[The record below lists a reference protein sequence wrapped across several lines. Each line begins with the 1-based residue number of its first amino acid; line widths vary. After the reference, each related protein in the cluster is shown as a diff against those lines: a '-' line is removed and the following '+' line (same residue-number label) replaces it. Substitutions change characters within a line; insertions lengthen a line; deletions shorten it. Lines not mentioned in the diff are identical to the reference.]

1 MPIKKE
7 LCMYLTLIIAALML
21 FLVVDELMLHSS
33 IYRAIILGITGAA
46 ISEWL
51 LFAWQHRR
59 MRKGTGATSTNA
71 HVGADAA
78 AGAAADAQ
86 TCRRVGADAQ
96 ASKHVTQKPVVAATS
111 AAESQTAAQEAA
123 QKSAREETEK
133 AAQEAA
139 QAPQAPQA
147 STSQAPQTPQTPP
160 APQALHT
167 PAQDKK
173 EAPVHEESDA
183 FNLDDFSE
191 VLCESE
197 DPLTLLRIFVT
208 SIEEKDHEHMAKAP
222 ASTGQDDAARAQ
234 QTSQKTQAPAEPSQE
249 SSREPVAIERFA
261 AHVLRH
267 SGLFDNAVTLPD
279 LVFVRLNATGFFY
292 IRSKQQAFAPEAKQY
307 ILRIEQALNA
317 IVLIDQKLHEPQV
330 KDTDASTNSM
340 DACGLTNEEAYSYL
354 QDYATNILAL
364 EKKLR
369 TSADA
374 RANAS
379 GYADTSANADARTDS
394 TTNASEWAVR
404 HFISYALETLAL
416 PIRLEANWR
425 VNVAAGNIGL
435 TFEAPAQSLFPP
447 FLTINK
453 QLVKATP
460 EMLNMCAS
468 AYTLRLGVL
477 LASICFDASP
487 QIQHVW
493 IAAER
498 KVHMQ
503 TQTLLSVDFDRARF
517 ENAYREDTSDLVGF
531 YRAFVPSYS
540 LENCSLQPTSPLFSL
555 DEARFCPEARYGS
568 MYDSTKKL
576 NTAQAH
582 ALGCTHASHLAI
594 EEDEKRAEIM
604 RALVPKLLSC
614 DQENACSHNVSVL
627 MELANNTPDEA
638 VRKACKRSAKSL
650 IDGTL
655 ENTPGA
661 IAKAF
666 VHGDELNVAVGRAVS
681 ACNKNDFTSCIE
693 VLTPC
698 LKAIDKQGLYQDSD
712 LIKWR
717 YFNNYIDRALYN
729 KQYEQVELQQ
739 TIRDVRLKAL
749 ELKGPKLENLSQ
761 SLNFPSLMNVDFS
774 ANDGSGKGF
783 GTRASASAPST
794 TQELS
799 LMLVPDAYYEC
810 LLGLSVAWAQ
820 LEHFDKALDYVARL
834 IKIAPVDAQAHVQ
847 LIKCLMGLGHVKEA
861 KAELYQY
868 MEIAYAP
875 EALALCYYQ
884 MSRIQIMENHK
895 LAAEACLASAM
906 HYMPH
911 LSQIVQ
917 IEFPDGSTTDLKG
930 FRDRLSKKELREIL
944 KTQDIPPAPTPEIK
958 HFVYEG
964 TKASIDAGLF
974 GVARNFASFLGI
986 LASDDVVMGIIRSIE
1001 KDPNDTLI

>member
-21 FLVVDELMLHSS
+21 FLVIDELVLHSS

-59 MRKGTGATSTNA
+59 MRKGKGATSTNA
-71 HVGADAA
+71 HVAAD
-78 AGAAADAQ
+78 AAADAQ

-147 STSQAPQTPQTPP
+147 STSQAPQTPQTP
-160 APQALHT
+160 QALHT

-173 EAPVHEESDA
+173 EAPAHEQSDA

-208 SIEEKDHEHMAKAP
+208 SIEEKDHERADLAP
-222 ASTGQDDAARAQ
+222 TSTDQDDAACAQ
-234 QTSQKTQAPAEPSQE
+234 QTNQKAQVPAEPSQE
-249 SSREPVAIERFA
+249 SSRKPVAIERFA

-330 KDTDASTNSM
+330 KDTGASTNSM

-369 TSADA
+369 ASADA
-374 RANAS
+374 RANTS
-379 GYADTSANADARTDS
+379 ADTSANANARTDS

-576 NTAQAH
+576 NPMQAH

-666 VHGDELNVAVGRAVS
+666 VHGDELNVAVGRAVA

-774 ANDGSGKGF
+774 ASDASGKGF

-799 LMLVPDAYYEC
+799 LILVPDAYYEC

>member
-21 FLVVDELMLHSS
+21 FLVVDELVLHSS

-59 MRKGTGATSTNA
+59 MRKGKGATSTNA
-71 HVGADAA
+71 HVTADAA
-78 AGAAADAQ
+78 ANADANAQ
-86 TCRRVGADAQ
+86 TYRRAGADAQ
-96 ASKHVTQKPVVAATS
+96 ASEHVTQKPVVAATS

-123 QKSAREETEK
+123 QKSAQEETEK

-147 STSQAPQTPQTPP
+147 STSQAPQTPQTP
-160 APQALHT
+160 QALQT

-173 EAPVHEESDA
+173 EAPAHEQSDA

-208 SIEEKDHEHMAKAP
+208 SIEEKDHKRMAKAP

-234 QTSQKTQAPAEPSQE
+234 QTNQKAQAPAEPSQE

-261 AHVLRH
+261 AHMLRH
-267 SGLFDNAVTLPD
+267 SALFDNTVTLPD

-330 KDTDASTNSM
+330 KDADASTNSM

-369 TSADA
+369 ASADA
-374 RANAS
+374 RAN
-379 GYADTSANADARTDS
+379 TSANADARTDS

-435 TFEAPAQSLFPP
+435 TFEAPTQSLFPP

-666 VHGDELNVAVGRAVS
+666 VHGDELNVAVGRAVA

-749 ELKGPKLENLSQ
+749 ELKAPQLENLSQ
-761 SLNFPSLMNVDFS
+761 SLDFPSLMNVDFS
-774 ANDGSGKGF
+774 ANDTSCKGF
-783 GTRASASAPST
+783 GTRTVSAPTPST

-944 KTQDIPPAPTPEIK
+944 KTQDIPLAPTPEIK

>member
-21 FLVVDELMLHSS
+21 FLVVDELVLHSS

-78 AGAAADAQ
+78 ADAQ

-111 AAESQTAAQEAA
+111 AAAAQTAAQEAA

-139 QAPQAPQA
+139 QAPQTTQA
-147 STSQAPQTPQTPP
+147 STSQAPQTPQT
-160 APQALHT
+160 PQALHT

-173 EAPVHEESDA
+173 EAPAHEQSDA
-183 FNLDDFSE
+183 FDLDDFSE

-208 SIEEKDHEHMAKAP
+208 SIEEKDHERADLAP
-222 ASTGQDDAARAQ
+222 TSTDQDDAACAQ
-234 QTSQKTQAPAEPSQE
+234 QTNQKAQVPAEPSQE
-249 SSREPVAIERFA
+249 SSRKPVAIERFA

-340 DACGLTNEEAYSYL
+340 DARTLTNEEAYSYL

-374 RANAS
+374 RANTS
-379 GYADTSANADARTDS
+379 ADTSANADARTDS

-435 TFEAPAQSLFPP
+435 TFEAPTQSLFPP

-517 ENAYREDTSDLVGF
+517 ENAYREDTSDLVDF

-666 VHGDELNVAVGRAVS
+666 VHGDELNVAVGRAVA

-944 KTQDIPPAPTPEIK
+944 KTQDIPLAPTPEIK

-1001 KDPNDTLI
+1001 KDPNDSLI

>member
-21 FLVVDELMLHSS
+21 FLVIDELVLHSS

-59 MRKGTGATSTNA
+59 MRKGKGATSTNA
-71 HVGADAA
+71 HVAAD
-78 AGAAADAQ
+78 AAADAQ

-96 ASKHVTQKPVVAATS
+96 ASKHVTPKPAVAATS
-111 AAESQTAAQEAA
+111 AAAAQTAAQEAA

-139 QAPQAPQA
+139 QAPQTTQA

-173 EAPVHEESDA
+173 EAPAHEQSDA
-183 FNLDDFSE
+183 FDLDDFSE

-222 ASTGQDDAARAQ
+222 TSTDQDDAARAQ
-234 QTSQKTQAPAEPSQE
+234 QTSQKTQAAAEPSQE

-330 KDTDASTNSM
+330 KDADASTNSM

-374 RANAS
+374 RANTS
-379 GYADTSANADARTDS
+379 GRADTSANADTRTDI

-435 TFEAPAQSLFPP
+435 TFEAPTQSLFPP

-498 KVHMQ
+498 KIHMQ

-666 VHGDELNVAVGRAVS
+666 VHGDELNVAVGRAVA

-761 SLNFPSLMNVDFS
+761 SLDFPSLMDVDIP

-783 GTRASASAPST
+783 GTRAVSAPTPSA

-944 KTQDIPPAPTPEIK
+944 KTQDIPLAPTPEIK

>member
-21 FLVVDELMLHSS
+21 FLVVDELVLHSS

-59 MRKGTGATSTNA
+59 MRKGKGATSTNA
-71 HVGADAA
+71 HVAADAT
-78 AGAAADAQ
+78 ADAQ

-147 STSQAPQTPQTPP
+147 STSQAPQTPQTP
-160 APQALHT
+160 QALHT

-173 EAPVHEESDA
+173 EAPAHEQSDA

-222 ASTGQDDAARAQ
+222 TSTDQDDAARAQ
-234 QTSQKTQAPAEPSQE
+234 QTSQKTQAAAEPSQE

-330 KDTDASTNSM
+330 KDADASTNSM

-374 RANAS
+374 RANTS
-379 GYADTSANADARTDS
+379 GRADTSANADTRTDI

-435 TFEAPAQSLFPP
+435 TFEAPTQSLFPP

-498 KVHMQ
+498 KIHMQ

-666 VHGDELNVAVGRAVS
+666 VHGDELNVAVGRAVA

-761 SLNFPSLMNVDFS
+761 SLDFPSLMDVDFS
-774 ANDGSGKGF
+774 ASDASGKGF

-799 LMLVPDAYYEC
+799 LILVPDAYYEC

>member
-21 FLVVDELMLHSS
+21 FLVIDELVLHSS

-59 MRKGTGATSTNA
+59 MRKGKGATSTNA
-71 HVGADAA
+71 HVAA
-78 AGAAADAQ
+78 HVAADAQ

-147 STSQAPQTPQTPP
+147 STSQAPQTPQTP
-160 APQALHT
+160 QALHT

-173 EAPVHEESDA
+173 EAPAHEQSDA

-222 ASTGQDDAARAQ
+222 TSTDQDDAACAQ
-234 QTSQKTQAPAEPSQE
+234 QTNQKAQVPAEPSQE
-249 SSREPVAIERFA
+249 SSRKPVAIERFA

-317 IVLIDQKLHEPQV
+317 IVLIDQKLHKPQV
-330 KDTDASTNSM
+330 KDADASTNNM
-340 DACGLTNEEAYSYL
+340 DTRTLTNEEAYSYL
-354 QDYATNILAL
+354 QDYATNILTL

-369 TSADA
+369 ASADA
-374 RANAS
+374 RANTS
-379 GYADTSANADARTDS
+379 GRADTRANADTRTDS

-435 TFEAPAQSLFPP
+435 TFEAPTQSLFPP

-576 NTAQAH
+576 NPMQAH

>member
-21 FLVVDELMLHSS
+21 FLVIDELVLHSS

-59 MRKGTGATSTNA
+59 MRKGKGATSTNA
-71 HVGADAA
+71 HVAADAT
-78 AGAAADAQ
+78 ADAQ

-147 STSQAPQTPQTPP
+147 STSQAPQTPQTP
-160 APQALHT
+160 QALHT

-173 EAPVHEESDA
+173 EAPAHEQSDA
-183 FNLDDFSE
+183 FDLDDFSE

-222 ASTGQDDAARAQ
+222 TSTGQDDAARAQ
-234 QTSQKTQAPAEPSQE
+234 QTNQKAQAPAEPSQE

-292 IRSKQQAFAPEAKQY
+292 IRSKQQTFAPEAKQY

-330 KDTDASTNSM
+330 KDADANTNSM

-354 QDYATNILAL
+354 QDYATNILTL
-364 EKKLR
+364 SKKLR

-435 TFEAPAQSLFPP
+435 TFEAPTQSLFPP

-650 IDGTL
+650 IAGTL

-944 KTQDIPPAPTPEIK
+944 KTQDIPLAPTPEIK

>member
-21 FLVVDELMLHSS
+21 FLVVDELVLHSS

-59 MRKGTGATSTNA
+59 MRKGKGATSTNA
-71 HVGADAA
+71 HVTSDAA
-78 AGAAADAQ
+78 ANADANAQ
-86 TCRRVGADAQ
+86 TYRRAGADAQ
-96 ASKHVTQKPVVAATS
+96 ASEHVTQKPVVAATS

-147 STSQAPQTPQTPP
+147 STSQAPQTPQTP
-160 APQALHT
+160 QALHT

-173 EAPVHEESDA
+173 EAPAHEQSDA

-208 SIEEKDHEHMAKAP
+208 SIEEKDHERADLAP
-222 ASTGQDDAARAQ
+222 TSTDQDDAACAQ
-234 QTSQKTQAPAEPSQE
+234 QTNQKAQVPAEPSQE
-249 SSREPVAIERFA
+249 SSRKPVAIERFA

-330 KDTDASTNSM
+330 KDADGSANSM

-369 TSADA
+369 TSADT
-374 RANAS
+374 RANA
-379 GYADTSANADARTDS
+379 NAHTDS
-394 TTNASEWAVR
+394 TTNAGEWAVR

-435 TFEAPAQSLFPP
+435 TFEAPTQSLFPP

-517 ENAYREDTSDLVGF
+517 GNAYREDTSDLVGF

-576 NTAQAH
+576 NPMQAH

-666 VHGDELNVAVGRAVS
+666 VHGDELNMAVGRAVA

-739 TIRDVRLKAL
+739 TIRNARLKAL
-749 ELKGPKLENLSQ
+749 ELKAPQLENLSQ
-761 SLNFPSLMNVDFS
+761 SLDFPSLMNVDFS
-774 ANDGSGKGF
+774 ANDASSKGF
-783 GTRASASAPST
+783 GTRASAPTPST

-944 KTQDIPPAPTPEIK
+944 KTQDIPLAPTPEIK

>member
-1 MPIKKE
+1 
-7 LCMYLTLIIAALML
+7 MYLTLIIAALVL
-21 FLVVDELMLHSS
+21 FLVVDELVLHSS

-78 AGAAADAQ
+78 AGAQ

-111 AAESQTAAQEAA
+111 AAAAQTAAQEAA
-123 QKSAREETEK
+123 QTSAREETEK

-173 EAPVHEESDA
+173 EAPAHEQSDA
-183 FNLDDFSE
+183 FDLDDFSE

-222 ASTGQDDAARAQ
+222 TSTDQDDAARAQ
-234 QTSQKTQAPAEPSQE
+234 QTNQKAQVPAEPSQE

-330 KDTDASTNSM
+330 KDAGASTNNM
-340 DACGLTNEEAYSYL
+340 DTRTLTNEEAYSYL

-374 RANAS
+374 RANTS
-379 GYADTSANADARTDS
+379 ADTSANADARTDS

-435 TFEAPAQSLFPP
+435 TFEAPTQSLFPP

-498 KVHMQ
+498 KMHMQ

-517 ENAYREDTSDLVGF
+517 ENAYREDTSDLVDF
-531 YRAFVPSYS
+531 YRAFVPRYS

-1001 KDPNDTLI
+1001 KDPNDSLI

>member
-21 FLVVDELMLHSS
+21 FLVVDELVLHSS

-59 MRKGTGATSTNA
+59 MRKGKGATSTNA
-71 HVGADAA
+71 HVTADAA
-78 AGAAADAQ
+78 ANADANAQ
-86 TCRRVGADAQ
+86 TCRRVGADTQ
-96 ASKHVTQKPVVAATS
+96 VSEHVTPKPAVAATS
-111 AAESQTAAQEAA
+111 AAAAQTAAQEAA

-133 AAQEAA
+133 SAQEAA

-147 STSQAPQTPQTPP
+147 STLQAPQ

-173 EAPVHEESDA
+173 EAPAHEQSDA
-183 FNLDDFSE
+183 FDLDDFSE

-222 ASTGQDDAARAQ
+222 TSTDQDDAARAQ
-234 QTSQKTQAPAEPSQE
+234 QTNQKAQAPAEPSQE

-374 RANAS
+374 RANTS
-379 GYADTSANADARTDS
+379 ADTRANADARTDS

-435 TFEAPAQSLFPP
+435 TFEAPTQSLFPP

-460 EMLNMCAS
+460 EILNMCAS

-614 DQENACSHNVSVL
+614 DQENAYSHNVSVL

-650 IDGTL
+650 IAGTL

-944 KTQDIPPAPTPEIK
+944 KTQDIPLAPTPEIK

>member
-7 LCMYLTLIIAALML
+7 LCMYLTLIIAALVL
-21 FLVVDELMLHSS
+21 FLVVDELVLHSS

-59 MRKGTGATSTNA
+59 MRKGKGATSTNA
-71 HVGADAA
+71 HVAAD
-78 AGAAADAQ
+78 AAADAQ

-147 STSQAPQTPQTPP
+147 STSQAPQALQT
-160 APQALHT
+160 PQALHT

-173 EAPVHEESDA
+173 EAPVHEQSDA

-208 SIEEKDHEHMAKAP
+208 SIEEKNHERADLAP
-222 ASTGQDDAARAQ
+222 TSTDQDDAACAQ
-234 QTSQKTQAPAEPSQE
+234 QTNQKAQVPAEPSQE
-249 SSREPVAIERFA
+249 SSRQPVAIERFA

-374 RANAS
+374 R
-379 GYADTSANADARTDS
+379 TDS

-435 TFEAPAQSLFPP
+435 TFEAPTQSLFPP

-498 KVHMQ
+498 KIHMQ
-503 TQTLLSVDFDRARF
+503 TQTLLSVDFDRTRF

-576 NTAQAH
+576 NPTQAH

-666 VHGDELNVAVGRAVS
+666 VHGDELNVAVGRAVA

-761 SLNFPSLMNVDFS
+761 SLDFPSLMNVDFS

-1001 KDPNDTLI
+1001 KDPNDSLI

>member
-21 FLVVDELMLHSS
+21 FLVVDELVLHSS

-78 AGAAADAQ
+78 AGAAANAQ

-96 ASKHVTQKPVVAATS
+96 VSEHVTPKPAVAATS

-147 STSQAPQTPQTPP
+147 STLQAPQ

-173 EAPVHEESDA
+173 EAPAHEESDA

-208 SIEEKDHEHMAKAP
+208 SIEEKDHERMAKAP

-234 QTSQKTQAPAEPSQE
+234 QTDQKTQAPAEPSQE

-279 LVFVRLNATGFFY
+279 LVFVRLKATGFFY

-374 RANAS
+374 RANTS
-379 GYADTSANADARTDS
+379 ADTSANADARTDS

-435 TFEAPAQSLFPP
+435 TFEAPTQSLFPP

-498 KVHMQ
+498 KMHMQ

-517 ENAYREDTSDLVGF
+517 ENAYREDTSDLVDF

-666 VHGDELNVAVGRAVS
+666 VHGDELNVAVGRAVA

-944 KTQDIPPAPTPEIK
+944 KTQDIPLAPTPEIK

-1001 KDPNDTLI
+1001 KDPNDSLI

>member
-21 FLVVDELMLHSS
+21 FLVIDELVLHSS

-59 MRKGTGATSTNA
+59 MRKGKGATSINA
-71 HVGADAA
+71 HVAAD
-78 AGAAADAQ
+78 AAADAQ

-96 ASKHVTQKPVVAATS
+96 ASGHVAQKPVVAATS

-147 STSQAPQTPQTPP
+147 STSQAPQTPQTP
-160 APQALHT
+160 QALHT

-173 EAPVHEESDA
+173 EAPAHEQSDA

-208 SIEEKDHEHMAKAP
+208 SIEEKDHERADLAP
-222 ASTGQDDAARAQ
+222 TSTDQDDAACAQ
-234 QTSQKTQAPAEPSQE
+234 QTNQKAQVPAEPSQE
-249 SSREPVAIERFA
+249 SSRKPLPIERFA

-317 IVLIDQKLHEPQV
+317 IVLIDQKLHKPQV
-330 KDTDASTNSM
+330 KDADASAKSM
-340 DACGLTNEEAYSYL
+340 DARTLTNEEAYSYL
-354 QDYATNILAL
+354 QDYATNILTL
-364 EKKLR
+364 SKKLR
-369 TSADA
+369 TSANADA

-379 GYADTSANADARTDS
+379 GRADTSANANTRTDS

-435 TFEAPAQSLFPP
+435 TFEAPTQSLFPP

-477 LASICFDASP
+477 LASICFDAAP

-666 VHGDELNVAVGRAVS
+666 VHGDELNVAVSRAVA

-698 LKAIDKQGLYQDSD
+698 LKAIDKRGLYQDSD

-749 ELKGPKLENLSQ
+749 ELKAPQLENLSQ
-761 SLNFPSLMNVDFS
+761 SLDFPSLMNVDFS
-774 ANDGSGKGF
+774 ANDASSKGF
-783 GTRASASAPST
+783 GTRASAPAPST

>member
-21 FLVVDELMLHSS
+21 FLVVDELVLHSS

-78 AGAAADAQ
+78 ADAQ

-123 QKSAREETEK
+123 QTSAREETEK

-173 EAPVHEESDA
+173 EAPAHEQSDA
-183 FNLDDFSE
+183 FDLDDFSE

-208 SIEEKDHEHMAKAP
+208 SIEEKDHERADLAP
-222 ASTGQDDAARAQ
+222 TSTDQDDAARAQ
-234 QTSQKTQAPAEPSQE
+234 QTNQKAQAPAEPSQE

-330 KDTDASTNSM
+330 KDAGASTNNM
-340 DACGLTNEEAYSYL
+340 DTRTLTNEEAYSYL

-374 RANAS
+374 RANTS
-379 GYADTSANADARTDS
+379 ADTSANADARTDS

-435 TFEAPAQSLFPP
+435 TFEAPTQSLFPP

-517 ENAYREDTSDLVGF
+517 ENAYREDTSDLVDF

-783 GTRASASAPST
+783 DTRASASAPST

-944 KTQDIPPAPTPEIK
+944 KTQDIPLAPTPEIK

>member
-21 FLVVDELMLHSS
+21 FLVVDELVLHSS

-59 MRKGTGATSTNA
+59 MRKGKGATSTNA
-71 HVGADAA
+71 HVTADAA
-78 AGAAADAQ
+78 ANADANAQ
-86 TCRRVGADAQ
+86 TCRRVGADTQ
-96 ASKHVTQKPVVAATS
+96 VSEHVTPKPAVAATS
-111 AAESQTAAQEAA
+111 AAAAQTAAQEAA

-133 AAQEAA
+133 SAQEAA

-147 STSQAPQTPQTPP
+147 STLQAPQ

-173 EAPVHEESDA
+173 EAPAHEQSDA
-183 FNLDDFSE
+183 FDLDDFSE

-222 ASTGQDDAARAQ
+222 TSTDQDDAARAQ
-234 QTSQKTQAPAEPSQE
+234 QTNQKAQAPAEPSQE

-374 RANAS
+374 RANTS
-379 GYADTSANADARTDS
+379 ADTRANADARTDS

-435 TFEAPAQSLFPP
+435 TFEAPTQSLFPP

-460 EMLNMCAS
+460 EILNMCAS

-614 DQENACSHNVSVL
+614 DQENAYSHNVSVL

-650 IDGTL
+650 IAGTL

-666 VHGDELNVAVGRAVS
+666 VHGDELNVAVGGAVS

-944 KTQDIPPAPTPEIK
+944 KTQDIPLAPTPEIK

>member
-7 LCMYLTLIIAALML
+7 LCMYLTLIIAALVL
-21 FLVVDELMLHSS
+21 FLVVDELVLHSS

-59 MRKGTGATSTNA
+59 MRKGKGATSTNA
-71 HVGADAA
+71 HVTADVAA
-78 AGAAADAQ
+78 DAAADAQ

-133 AAQEAA
+133 AAQETA

-147 STSQAPQTPQTPP
+147 STSQAPQTPQTP
-160 APQALHT
+160 QALHT

-173 EAPVHEESDA
+173 EAPAHEQSDA

-208 SIEEKDHEHMAKAP
+208 SIEEKDHERADLAP
-222 ASTGQDDAARAQ
+222 TSTDQDDAACAQ
-234 QTSQKTQAPAEPSQE
+234 QTNQKAQVPAEPSQE
-249 SSREPVAIERFA
+249 SSRKPVAIERFA
-261 AHVLRH
+261 AHALRH

-369 TSADA
+369 TSSDA

-435 TFEAPAQSLFPP
+435 TFEAPTQSLFPP

-498 KVHMQ
+498 KMHMQ

-666 VHGDELNVAVGRAVS
+666 VHGDELNVAVGRAVA

-761 SLNFPSLMNVDFS
+761 SLDFPSLMNVDFS
-774 ANDGSGKGF
+774 ANDTSGKGF
-783 GTRASASAPST
+783 GTRASAPTPST

>member
-21 FLVVDELMLHSS
+21 FLVVDELVLHSS

-59 MRKGTGATSTNA
+59 MRKGKGATSTNA
-71 HVGADAA
+71 HVAAD
-78 AGAAADAQ
+78 AAADAQ
-86 TCRRVGADAQ
+86 TCRRMGADAQ

-147 STSQAPQTPQTPP
+147 STSQAPQTPQTP
-160 APQALHT
+160 QALHT

-173 EAPVHEESDA
+173 EAPAHEQSDA

-208 SIEEKDHEHMAKAP
+208 SIEEKDHERADLAP
-222 ASTGQDDAARAQ
+222 TSTDQDDAARAQ
-234 QTSQKTQAPAEPSQE
+234 QTNQKAQVPAEPSQE
-249 SSREPVAIERFA
+249 SSRKPVAIERFA

-279 LVFVRLNATGFFY
+279 LVFVCLNATGFFY

-317 IVLIDQKLHEPQV
+317 IVLIDQKLHDPQV
-330 KDTDASTNSM
+330 KDADASANSM
-340 DACGLTNEEAYSYL
+340 DARTLTNEEAYSYL
-354 QDYATNILAL
+354 QDYATNILTL
-364 EKKLR
+364 SKKLR

-379 GYADTSANADARTDS
+379 ADTSANADARTDS

-435 TFEAPAQSLFPP
+435 TFEAPTQSLFPP

-498 KVHMQ
+498 KIHMQ

-774 ANDGSGKGF
+774 ANDTSGKGF

-794 TQELS
+794 TQDLS

>member
-21 FLVVDELMLHSS
+21 FLVVDELVLHSS

-59 MRKGTGATSTNA
+59 MRKGKGATSTNA
-71 HVGADAA
+71 HVAAD
-78 AGAAADAQ
+78 AAADAQ

-147 STSQAPQTPQTPP
+147 STSQAPQTPQTP
-160 APQALHT
+160 QALHT

-173 EAPVHEESDA
+173 EAPAHEQSDA

-208 SIEEKDHEHMAKAP
+208 SIEEKDHERADLAP
-222 ASTGQDDAARAQ
+222 TSTGQDNAARAQ
-234 QTSQKTQAPAEPSQE
+234 QTNQKAQAPAEPSQE

-317 IVLIDQKLHEPQV
+317 IVLIDKKLHEPQV
-330 KDTDASTNSM
+330 KDADANTNSM
-340 DACGLTNEEAYSYL
+340 DARTLTNEEAYSYL
-354 QDYATNILAL
+354 QDYATNILTL
-364 EKKLR
+364 SKKLR

-379 GYADTSANADARTDS
+379 GRADARANADTRTDS

-435 TFEAPAQSLFPP
+435 TFEAPTQSLFPP

-666 VHGDELNVAVGRAVS
+666 VHGDELNVAVGRAVA

-761 SLNFPSLMNVDFS
+761 SLDFPSLMNVDFS
-774 ANDGSGKGF
+774 ANDASGKGF

-944 KTQDIPPAPTPEIK
+944 KTQDIPLAPTPEIK

>member
-21 FLVVDELMLHSS
+21 FLVVDELVLHSS

-59 MRKGTGATSTNA
+59 RRKGKGATSTNA

-78 AGAAADAQ
+78 AGAQ

-147 STSQAPQTPQTPP
+147 STSQAPQTPQTP
-160 APQALHT
+160 QALHT

-173 EAPVHEESDA
+173 EAPAHEQSDA

-222 ASTGQDDAARAQ
+222 TSTGQDDAARAQ
-234 QTSQKTQAPAEPSQE
+234 QTNQKAQAPAEPSQE

-292 IRSKQQAFAPEAKQY
+292 IRSKQQTFAPEAKQY

-330 KDTDASTNSM
+330 KDADANTNSM

-354 QDYATNILAL
+354 QDYATNILTL
-364 EKKLR
+364 SKKLR

-435 TFEAPAQSLFPP
+435 TFEAPTQSLFPP

-517 ENAYREDTSDLVGF
+517 ENAYREDTSDLVDF

-794 TQELS
+794 AQELS

-944 KTQDIPPAPTPEIK
+944 KTQDIPLAPTPEIK

-1001 KDPNDTLI
+1001 KDPNDSLI

>member
-21 FLVVDELMLHSS
+21 FLVVDELVLHSS

-78 AGAAADAQ
+78 AGAAANAQ

-96 ASKHVTQKPVVAATS
+96 VSEHVTPKPAVAATS

-147 STSQAPQTPQTPP
+147 STSQAPQTPQTP
-160 APQALHT
+160 QALHT

-173 EAPVHEESDA
+173 EAPAHEQSDA

-208 SIEEKDHEHMAKAP
+208 SIEEKDHERMAKAP
-222 ASTGQDDAARAQ
+222 TSTDQDDAACAQ
-234 QTSQKTQAPAEPSQE
+234 QTNQKAQVPAEPSQE
-249 SSREPVAIERFA
+249 SSRKPLPIERFA

-267 SGLFDNAVTLPD
+267 SGLFDNAVTLPN

-330 KDTDASTNSM
+330 KDADANTNSM

-374 RANAS
+374 RANTS
-379 GYADTSANADARTDS
+379 ADTSANADARTDS

-435 TFEAPAQSLFPP
+435 TFEAPTQSLFPP

-498 KVHMQ
+498 KIHMQ

-576 NTAQAH
+576 NPMQAH

-944 KTQDIPPAPTPEIK
+944 KTQDIPLAPTPEIK

>member
-21 FLVVDELMLHSS
+21 FLVVDELVLHSS

-59 MRKGTGATSTNA
+59 MRKGKGATSTNA

-78 AGAAADAQ
+78 AGAQ

-123 QKSAREETEK
+123 QK

-139 QAPQAPQA
+139 QAPQTTQA

-173 EAPVHEESDA
+173 EAPAHEQSDA
-183 FNLDDFSE
+183 FDLDDFSE

-222 ASTGQDDAARAQ
+222 TSTDQDNAARAQ
-234 QTSQKTQAPAEPSQE
+234 QTNQKAQAPAEPSQE
-249 SSREPVAIERFA
+249 SPREPVAIERFA

-330 KDTDASTNSM
+330 KDADANTNSM

-354 QDYATNILAL
+354 QDYATNILTL

-435 TFEAPAQSLFPP
+435 TFEAPTQSLFPP

-498 KVHMQ
+498 KIHMQ

-650 IDGTL
+650 IAGTL

-944 KTQDIPPAPTPEIK
+944 KTQDIPLAPTPEIK

>member
-21 FLVVDELMLHSS
+21 FLVVDELVLHSS

-78 AGAAADAQ
+78 AGAAAAAGATANAQ

-111 AAESQTAAQEAA
+111 AAAAQTAAQEAA

-139 QAPQAPQA
+139 QAPQTTQA
-147 STSQAPQTPQTPP
+147 STLQAPQAPQTPP
-160 APQALHT
+160 ALQALHT

-173 EAPVHEESDA
+173 EAPAHEQSDA
-183 FNLDDFSE
+183 FDLDDFSE

-234 QTSQKTQAPAEPSQE
+234 QTNQKTQAPAEPSQE

-330 KDTDASTNSM
+330 KDAGANTNSM

-374 RANAS
+374 R
-379 GYADTSANADARTDS
+379 ANADARTDS

-435 TFEAPAQSLFPP
+435 TFEAPTQSLFPP

-477 LASICFDASP
+477 LASICFDAAP

-498 KVHMQ
+498 KMHMQ

-698 LKAIDKQGLYQDSD
+698 LKAIDKRGLYQDSD

-749 ELKGPKLENLSQ
+749 ELKAPQLENLSQ
-761 SLNFPSLMNVDFS
+761 SLDFPSLMNVDFS
-774 ANDGSGKGF
+774 ANDASGKGF

-944 KTQDIPPAPTPEIK
+944 KTQDIPLAPTPEIK

-1001 KDPNDTLI
+1001 KDPNDSLI

>member
-21 FLVVDELMLHSS
+21 FLVVDELVLHSS

-59 MRKGTGATSTNA
+59 MRKGKGATSTNA
-71 HVGADAA
+71 HVAAD
-78 AGAAADAQ
+78 AAADAQ

-147 STSQAPQTPQTPP
+147 STSQAPQALQT
-160 APQALHT
+160 PQALHT

-173 EAPVHEESDA
+173 EAPAHEQSDA
-183 FNLDDFSE
+183 FDLDDFSE

-208 SIEEKDHEHMAKAP
+208 SIEEKDHERADLAP
-222 ASTGQDDAARAQ
+222 TSTDQDDAVCAQ
-234 QTSQKTQAPAEPSQE
+234 QTNQKAQVPAEPSQE
-249 SSREPVAIERFA
+249 SSRKPIAIERFA

-317 IVLIDQKLHEPQV
+317 IVLIDKKLHEPQV
-330 KDTDASTNSM
+330 KDADANTNSM
-340 DACGLTNEEAYSYL
+340 DARTLTNEEAYSYL
-354 QDYATNILAL
+354 QDYATNILTL
-364 EKKLR
+364 SKKLR

-374 RANAS
+374 RANAN
-379 GYADTSANADARTDS
+379 TRTDS

-435 TFEAPAQSLFPP
+435 TFEAPTQSLFPP

-666 VHGDELNVAVGRAVS
+666 VHGDELNVAVGRAVA

-749 ELKGPKLENLSQ
+749 ELKAPQLENLSQ
-761 SLNFPSLMNVDFS
+761 SLDFPSLMNVDFS
-774 ANDGSGKGF
+774 ANDASGKGF
-783 GTRASASAPST
+783 GTRASAPAPST

-944 KTQDIPPAPTPEIK
+944 KTQDIPLAPTPEIK

>member
-21 FLVVDELMLHSS
+21 FLVVDELVLHSS

-59 MRKGTGATSTNA
+59 MRKGKGATSTNA
-71 HVGADAA
+71 HVAAD
-78 AGAAADAQ
+78 AAADAQ

-133 AAQEAA
+133 AAQEAT

-147 STSQAPQTPQTPP
+147 STSQAPQTPQTP
-160 APQALHT
+160 QALHT

-173 EAPVHEESDA
+173 EAPAHEQSDA

-208 SIEEKDHEHMAKAP
+208 SIEEKDHERADLAP
-222 ASTGQDDAARAQ
+222 TSTGQDNAARAQ
-234 QTSQKTQAPAEPSQE
+234 QTNQKAQAPAEPSQE

-317 IVLIDQKLHEPQV
+317 IVLIDKKLHEPQV
-330 KDTDASTNSM
+330 KDADANTNSM
-340 DACGLTNEEAYSYL
+340 DARTLTNEEAYSYL
-354 QDYATNILAL
+354 QDYATNILTL
-364 EKKLR
+364 SKKLR

-379 GYADTSANADARTDS
+379 GRADARANADTRTDS

-435 TFEAPAQSLFPP
+435 TFEAPTQSLFPP

-666 VHGDELNVAVGRAVS
+666 VHGDELNVAVGRAVA

-761 SLNFPSLMNVDFS
+761 SLDFPSLMNVDFS
-774 ANDGSGKGF
+774 ANDASGKGF

-944 KTQDIPPAPTPEIK
+944 KTQDIPLAPTPEIK

>member
-21 FLVVDELMLHSS
+21 FLVVDELVLHSS

-59 MRKGTGATSTNA
+59 MRKGKGATSTNA
-71 HVGADAA
+71 HVTADAS
-78 AGAAADAQ
+78 ADAQ

-96 ASKHVTQKPVVAATS
+96 ASEHMTQKPVVAATS

-147 STSQAPQTPQTPP
+147 STSQAPQTPQTP
-160 APQALHT
+160 QALQT

-173 EAPVHEESDA
+173 EAPAHEQSDA

-208 SIEEKDHEHMAKAP
+208 SIEEKDHERADLAP
-222 ASTGQDDAARAQ
+222 TSTGQDDAARAQ
-234 QTSQKTQAPAEPSQE
+234 QTNQKAQAPAEPSQE

-330 KDTDASTNSM
+330 KDADASANSM

-369 TSADA
+369 TSADT

-379 GYADTSANADARTDS
+379 GRADTRANANAHTDS
-394 TTNASEWAVR
+394 TTNAGEWAVR

-435 TFEAPAQSLFPP
+435 TFEAPTQSLFPP

-498 KVHMQ
+498 KMHMQ

-666 VHGDELNVAVGRAVS
+666 VHGDELNMAVGRAVA

-749 ELKGPKLENLSQ
+749 ELKAPQLENLSQ
-761 SLNFPSLMNVDFS
+761 SLDFPSLMNVDFS
-774 ANDGSGKGF
+774 ANDASSKGF
-783 GTRASASAPST
+783 GTRASAPTPST

-944 KTQDIPPAPTPEIK
+944 KTQDIPLAPTPEIK

>member
-21 FLVVDELMLHSS
+21 FLVVDELVLHSS

-59 MRKGTGATSTNA
+59 MRKGKGATSTNA
-71 HVGADAA
+71 HVTADAA
-78 AGAAADAQ
+78 ANADANAQ
-86 TCRRVGADAQ
+86 TYRRAGADAQ
-96 ASKHVTQKPVVAATS
+96 ASEHVTQKPVVAATS

-123 QKSAREETEK
+123 QKSA
-133 AAQEAA
+133 QEAA

-147 STSQAPQTPQTPP
+147 STSQAPQTPQTP
-160 APQALHT
+160 QALQT

-173 EAPVHEESDA
+173 EAPAHEQSDA

-208 SIEEKDHEHMAKAP
+208 SIEEKDHERMAKAP

-234 QTSQKTQAPAEPSQE
+234 QTNQKAQAPAEPSQE

-261 AHVLRH
+261 AHMLRH
-267 SGLFDNAVTLPD
+267 SGLFDNTVTLPD

-374 RANAS
+374 CANTS
-379 GYADTSANADARTDS
+379 ADTSANADARTDS

-435 TFEAPAQSLFPP
+435 TFEAPTQSLFPP

-749 ELKGPKLENLSQ
+749 ELKAPQLENLSQ
-761 SLNFPSLMNVDFS
+761 SLDFPSLMNVDFS
-774 ANDGSGKGF
+774 ANDASGKGF
-783 GTRASASAPST
+783 GTRTVSAPTPST

-1001 KDPNDTLI
+1001 KDPNDSLI

>member
-21 FLVVDELMLHSS
+21 FLVVDELVLHSS

-59 MRKGTGATSTNA
+59 MRKGKGATSTNA
-71 HVGADAA
+71 HVAADT
-78 AGAAADAQ
+78 AADAQ

-96 ASKHVTQKPVVAATS
+96 ASGHVTQKPVVAATS

-123 QKSAREETEK
+123 QKLAQEETEK

-147 STSQAPQTPQTPP
+147 STSQAPQTPQTP
-160 APQALHT
+160 QALHT

-173 EAPVHEESDA
+173 EAPAHEQSDA

-208 SIEEKDHEHMAKAP
+208 SIEEKDHERADLAP
-222 ASTGQDDAARAQ
+222 TSTGQDDAACAQ
-234 QTSQKTQAPAEPSQE
+234 QTNQKAQVPAEPSQE
-249 SSREPVAIERFA
+249 SSRKPVAIERFA

-330 KDTDASTNSM
+330 KDTGASTNSM

-369 TSADA
+369 ASADA
-374 RANAS
+374 RANTS
-379 GYADTSANADARTDS
+379 ADTSANANARTDS

-576 NTAQAH
+576 NPMQAH

-666 VHGDELNVAVGRAVS
+666 VHGDELNVAVGRAVA

-774 ANDGSGKGF
+774 ASDASGKGF

-799 LMLVPDAYYEC
+799 LILVPDAYYEC

>member
-21 FLVVDELMLHSS
+21 FLVVDELVLHSS

-59 MRKGTGATSTNA
+59 MRKGKGATSTNA
-71 HVGADAA
+71 HVTADAA
-78 AGAAADAQ
+78 ANADANAQ
-86 TCRRVGADAQ
+86 TYRRAGADAQ
-96 ASKHVTQKPVVAATS
+96 ASEHVTQKPVVAATS

-123 QKSAREETEK
+123 QKSAQEETEK

-147 STSQAPQTPQTPP
+147 STSQAPQTPQTP
-160 APQALHT
+160 QALQT

-173 EAPVHEESDA
+173 EAPAHEQSDA

-208 SIEEKDHEHMAKAP
+208 SIEEKDHERMAKAP

-234 QTSQKTQAPAEPSQE
+234 QTNQKAQAPAEPSQE

-261 AHVLRH
+261 AHMLRH
-267 SGLFDNAVTLPD
+267 SGLFDNTVTLPD

-330 KDTDASTNSM
+330 KDADASTNSM

-369 TSADA
+369 ASADA
-374 RANAS
+374 R
-379 GYADTSANADARTDS
+379 ANADARTDS
-394 TTNASEWAVR
+394 TTSASEWAVR

-435 TFEAPAQSLFPP
+435 TFEAPTQNLFPS

-517 ENAYREDTSDLVGF
+517 ENAYRADTSDLVGF

-749 ELKGPKLENLSQ
+749 ELKAPQLENLSQ
-761 SLNFPSLMNVDFS
+761 SLDFPSLMNVDFS
-774 ANDGSGKGF
+774 ANDASGKGF

-1001 KDPNDTLI
+1001 KDPNDSLI

>member
-21 FLVVDELMLHSS
+21 FLVIDELVLHSS

-59 MRKGTGATSTNA
+59 MRKGKGATSTNA
-71 HVGADAA
+71 HVAAD
-78 AGAAADAQ
+78 AAADAQ

-147 STSQAPQTPQTPP
+147 STSQAPQTPQTP
-160 APQALHT
+160 QALHT

-173 EAPVHEESDA
+173 EAPAHEQSDA

-208 SIEEKDHEHMAKAP
+208 SIEEKDHERADLAP
-222 ASTGQDDAARAQ
+222 TSTDQDDAACAQ
-234 QTSQKTQAPAEPSQE
+234 QTNQKAQVPAEPSQE
-249 SSREPVAIERFA
+249 SSRKPVAIERFA

-330 KDTDASTNSM
+330 KDTGASTNSM

-369 TSADA
+369 ASADA
-374 RANAS
+374 RANTS
-379 GYADTSANADARTDS
+379 ADTSANANARTDS

-576 NTAQAH
+576 NPMQAH

>member
-21 FLVVDELMLHSS
+21 FLVIDELVLHSS

-59 MRKGTGATSTNA
+59 MRKGKGATSTNA
-71 HVGADAA
+71 HVAAD
-78 AGAAADAQ
+78 AAADAQ

-96 ASKHVTQKPVVAATS
+96 VSEHVTPKPAVAATS

-147 STSQAPQTPQTPP
+147 STLQAPQAPQTPP

-173 EAPVHEESDA
+173 EAPAHEESDA

-208 SIEEKDHEHMAKAP
+208 SIEEKDHERMAKAP

-234 QTSQKTQAPAEPSQE
+234 QTDQKTQAPAEPSQE

-330 KDTDASTNSM
+330 KDAGASTNNM
-340 DACGLTNEEAYSYL
+340 DTRTLTNEEAYSYL
-354 QDYATNILAL
+354 QDYATNILTL

-369 TSADA
+369 ASADA
-374 RANAS
+374 RANTS
-379 GYADTSANADARTDS
+379 GRADTRANADTRTDS

-435 TFEAPAQSLFPP
+435 TFEAPTQSLFPP

-666 VHGDELNVAVGRAVS
+666 VHGDELNVAVGRAVA

>member
-21 FLVVDELMLHSS
+21 FLVVDELVLHSS

-59 MRKGTGATSTNA
+59 MRKGKGATSTNA
-71 HVGADAA
+71 HVTADAA
-78 AGAAADAQ
+78 ANADANAQ
-86 TCRRVGADAQ
+86 TYRRAGADAQ
-96 ASKHVTQKPVVAATS
+96 ASEHVTQKPVVAATS

-123 QKSAREETEK
+123 QKSA
-133 AAQEAA
+133 QEAA

-147 STSQAPQTPQTPP
+147 STSQAPQTPQTP
-160 APQALHT
+160 QALQT

-173 EAPVHEESDA
+173 EAPAHEQSDA

-208 SIEEKDHEHMAKAP
+208 SIEEKDHERMAKAP

-234 QTSQKTQAPAEPSQE
+234 QTNQKAQAPAEPSQE

-330 KDTDASTNSM
+330 KDADANTNSM
-340 DACGLTNEEAYSYL
+340 DARTLTNEEAYSYL

-666 VHGDELNVAVGRAVS
+666 VHGDELNVAVSRAVA

-698 LKAIDKQGLYQDSD
+698 LKAIDKRGLYQDSD

-749 ELKGPKLENLSQ
+749 ELKAPQLENLSQ
-761 SLNFPSLMNVDFS
+761 SLDFPSLMNVDFS
-774 ANDGSGKGF
+774 ANDASSKGF
-783 GTRASASAPST
+783 GTRASAPAPST

>member
-21 FLVVDELMLHSS
+21 FLVVDELVLHSS

-59 MRKGTGATSTNA
+59 MRKGKGATSTNA
-71 HVGADAA
+71 HVAAD
-78 AGAAADAQ
+78 AAADAQ

-147 STSQAPQTPQTPP
+147 STSQAPQTPQTP
-160 APQALHT
+160 QALHT

-173 EAPVHEESDA
+173 EAPAHEQSDA

-208 SIEEKDHEHMAKAP
+208 SIEEKDHERADLAP
-222 ASTGQDDAARAQ
+222 TSTDQDDAACAQ
-234 QTSQKTQAPAEPSQE
+234 QTNQKAQVPAEPSQE
-249 SSREPVAIERFA
+249 SSRKPVAIERFA

-330 KDTDASTNSM
+330 KDAGASTNSM

-354 QDYATNILAL
+354 QDYATNILTL
-364 EKKLR
+364 SKKLR

-374 RANAS
+374 RANA
-379 GYADTSANADARTDS
+379 DTRTDS

-435 TFEAPAQSLFPP
+435 TFEAPTQSLFPP

-974 GVARNFASFLGI
+974 GVAKNFASFLGI

-1001 KDPNDTLI
+1001 KDPNDSLI

>member
-21 FLVVDELMLHSS
+21 FLVVDELVLHSS

-71 HVGADAA
+71 HVGAD
-78 AGAAADAQ
+78 AAADAQ

-139 QAPQAPQA
+139 QAPQTTQA
-147 STSQAPQTPQTPP
+147 STSQAPQTPQT
-160 APQALHT
+160 PQALHT

-173 EAPVHEESDA
+173 EAPAHEQSDA
-183 FNLDDFSE
+183 FDLDDFSE

-208 SIEEKDHEHMAKAP
+208 SIEEKDHERADLAP
-222 ASTGQDDAARAQ
+222 TSTDQDDAACAQ
-234 QTSQKTQAPAEPSQE
+234 QTNQKAQVPAEPSQE
-249 SSREPVAIERFA
+249 SSRKPVAIERFA

-330 KDTDASTNSM
+330 KDAGASTNNM
-340 DACGLTNEEAYSYL
+340 DTRTLTNEEAYSYL

-374 RANAS
+374 RANTS
-379 GYADTSANADARTDS
+379 ADTSANADARTDS

-435 TFEAPAQSLFPP
+435 TFEAPTQSLFPP

-517 ENAYREDTSDLVGF
+517 ENAYREDTSDLVDF

-666 VHGDELNVAVGRAVS
+666 VHGDELNVAVGRAVA

-944 KTQDIPPAPTPEIK
+944 KTQDIPLAPTPEIK

-1001 KDPNDTLI
+1001 KDPNDSLI

>member
-21 FLVVDELMLHSS
+21 FLVVDELVLHSS

-59 MRKGTGATSTNA
+59 MRKGKGATSTNA
-71 HVGADAA
+71 HVTADAA
-78 AGAAADAQ
+78 ANADANAQ
-86 TCRRVGADAQ
+86 TYRRAGADAQ
-96 ASKHVTQKPVVAATS
+96 ASEHVTQKPVVAATS

-123 QKSAREETEK
+123 QKSA
-133 AAQEAA
+133 QEAA

-147 STSQAPQTPQTPP
+147 STSQAPQTPQTP
-160 APQALHT
+160 QALQT

-173 EAPVHEESDA
+173 EAPAHEQSDA

-208 SIEEKDHEHMAKAP
+208 SIEEKDHERMAKAP

-234 QTSQKTQAPAEPSQE
+234 QTNQKAQAPAEPSQE

-261 AHVLRH
+261 AHMLRH
-267 SGLFDNAVTLPD
+267 SGLFDNTVTLPD

-330 KDTDASTNSM
+330 KDADANTNSM
-340 DACGLTNEEAYSYL
+340 DARTLTNEEAYSYL

-666 VHGDELNVAVGRAVS
+666 VHGDELNVAVSRAVA

-698 LKAIDKQGLYQDSD
+698 LKAIDKRGLYQDSD

-749 ELKGPKLENLSQ
+749 ELKAPQLENLSQ
-761 SLNFPSLMNVDFS
+761 SLDFPSLMNVDFS
-774 ANDGSGKGF
+774 ANDASSKGF
-783 GTRASASAPST
+783 GTRASAPAPST

>member
-21 FLVVDELMLHSS
+21 FLVVDELVLHSS

-59 MRKGTGATSTNA
+59 MRKGKGATSTNA
-71 HVGADAA
+71 HVAAD
-78 AGAAADAQ
+78 AAADAQ

-147 STSQAPQTPQTPP
+147 STSQAPQTPQTP
-160 APQALHT
+160 QALHT

-173 EAPVHEESDA
+173 EAPAHEQSDA

-208 SIEEKDHEHMAKAP
+208 SIEEKDHKRMAKAP

-234 QTSQKTQAPAEPSQE
+234 QTNQKAQAPAEPSQE

-261 AHVLRH
+261 AHMLRH
-267 SGLFDNAVTLPD
+267 SALFDNTVTLPD

-330 KDTDASTNSM
+330 KDADASTNSM

-369 TSADA
+369 ASADA
-374 RANAS
+374 RANTS
-379 GYADTSANADARTDS
+379 ADTSANADARTDS

-435 TFEAPAQSLFPP
+435 TFEAPTQSLFPP

-666 VHGDELNVAVGRAVS
+666 VHGDELNVAVGRAVA

-749 ELKGPKLENLSQ
+749 ELKAPQLENLSQ
-761 SLNFPSLMNVDFS
+761 SLDFPSLMNVDFS
-774 ANDGSGKGF
+774 ANDTSCKGF
-783 GTRASASAPST
+783 GTRTVSAPTPST

>member
-21 FLVVDELMLHSS
+21 FLVIDELVLHSS

-59 MRKGTGATSTNA
+59 MRKGKGATSTNA
-71 HVGADAA
+71 HVTADAA
-78 AGAAADAQ
+78 ANADANAQ
-86 TCRRVGADAQ
+86 TYRRAGADAQ
-96 ASKHVTQKPVVAATS
+96 ASEHVTQKPVVAATS

-123 QKSAREETEK
+123 QKSAQEETEK

-147 STSQAPQTPQTPP
+147 STSQAPQTPQTP
-160 APQALHT
+160 QALQT

-173 EAPVHEESDA
+173 EAPAHEQSDA

-208 SIEEKDHEHMAKAP
+208 SIEEKDHERADLAP
-222 ASTGQDDAARAQ
+222 TSTDQDDAACAQ
-234 QTSQKTQAPAEPSQE
+234 QTNQKAQVPAEPSQE
-249 SSREPVAIERFA
+249 SSRKPVAIERFA

-749 ELKGPKLENLSQ
+749 ELKAPQLENLSQ
-761 SLNFPSLMNVDFS
+761 SLDFPSLMNVDFS
-774 ANDGSGKGF
+774 ANDTSCKGF
-783 GTRASASAPST
+783 GTRTVSAPTPST

>member
-21 FLVVDELMLHSS
+21 FLVIDELVLHSS

-59 MRKGTGATSTNA
+59 MRKGKGATSTNA
-71 HVGADAA
+71 H
-78 AGAAADAQ
+78 AAADASANTQ
-86 TCRRVGADAQ
+86 TCRRAGADAQ
-96 ASKHVTQKPVVAATS
+96 ASEHVTQKPVVAATS
-111 AAESQTAAQEAA
+111 AAKSQTAAQEAA
-123 QKSAREETEK
+123 QKSAQEETEK

-139 QAPQAPQA
+139 QAPQTTQA
-147 STSQAPQTPQTPP
+147 STLQAPQAPQTPP
-160 APQALHT
+160 ALQALHT

-173 EAPVHEESDA
+173 EAPAHEQSDA
-183 FNLDDFSE
+183 FDLDDFSE

-234 QTSQKTQAPAEPSQE
+234 QTNQKTQAPAEPSQE

-330 KDTDASTNSM
+330 KDTDASKNSM
-340 DACGLTNEEAYSYL
+340 DTRTLTNEEAYSYL

-374 RANAS
+374 RANTS
-379 GYADTSANADARTDS
+379 ADTSANADTRTDS

-435 TFEAPAQSLFPP
+435 TFEAPTQSLFPP

-503 TQTLLSVDFDRARF
+503 TQTLLSVDFDRVRF

-666 VHGDELNVAVGRAVS
+666 VHGDELNVAVGRAVA

-749 ELKGPKLENLSQ
+749 ELKAPQLKNLSQ
-761 SLNFPSLMNVDFS
+761 SLDFPSLMNVDFS
-774 ANDGSGKGF
+774 ANDASGKGF
-783 GTRASASAPST
+783 GTRTVSAPAPST

-944 KTQDIPPAPTPEIK
+944 KTQDIPLAPTPEIK

>member
-21 FLVVDELMLHSS
+21 FLVVDELVLHSS

-59 MRKGTGATSTNA
+59 MRKGKGATSTNA

-78 AGAAADAQ
+78 ANADANAQ
-86 TCRRVGADAQ
+86 TYRRAGADAQ
-96 ASKHVTQKPVVAATS
+96 ASEHVTQKPVVAATS

-123 QKSAREETEK
+123 QKSA
-133 AAQEAA
+133 QEAA

-147 STSQAPQTPQTPP
+147 STSQAPQTPQTP
-160 APQALHT
+160 QALQT

-173 EAPVHEESDA
+173 EAPAHEQSDA

-208 SIEEKDHEHMAKAP
+208 SIEEKDHERADLAP
-222 ASTGQDDAARAQ
+222 TSTDQDDAACAQ
-234 QTSQKTQAPAEPSQE
+234 QTNQKAQVPAEPSQE
-249 SSREPVAIERFA
+249 SSRKPVAIERFA

-330 KDTDASTNSM
+330 KDTGASTNSM

-369 TSADA
+369 ASADA
-374 RANAS
+374 RANTS
-379 GYADTSANADARTDS
+379 ADTSANANARTDS

-435 TFEAPAQSLFPP
+435 TFEAPTQSLFPP

-749 ELKGPKLENLSQ
+749 ELKAPQLENLSQ
-761 SLNFPSLMNVDFS
+761 SLDFPSLMNVDFS
-774 ANDGSGKGF
+774 ANDASGKGF

-1001 KDPNDTLI
+1001 KDPNDSLI

>member
-21 FLVVDELMLHSS
+21 FLVVDELVLHSS

-59 MRKGTGATSTNA
+59 MRKGKGATSTNA

-78 AGAAADAQ
+78 AGAQ

-123 QKSAREETEK
+123 QKLAQEETEK

-147 STSQAPQTPQTPP
+147 STSQAPQTPQTP
-160 APQALHT
+160 QALHT

-173 EAPVHEESDA
+173 EAPAHEQSDA

-208 SIEEKDHEHMAKAP
+208 SIEEKDHERADLAP
-222 ASTGQDDAARAQ
+222 TSTDQDDAACAQ
-234 QTSQKTQAPAEPSQE
+234 QTNQKAQVPAEPSQE
-249 SSREPVAIERFA
+249 SSRKPVAIERFA

-330 KDTDASTNSM
+330 KDADANTNSM
-340 DACGLTNEEAYSYL
+340 DARTLTNEEAYSYL

-374 RANAS
+374 RANA
-379 GYADTSANADARTDS
+379 DTRTDS

-435 TFEAPAQSLFPP
+435 TFEAPTQSLFPP

-666 VHGDELNVAVGRAVS
+666 VHGDELNVAVSRAVA

-698 LKAIDKQGLYQDSD
+698 LKAIDKRGLYQDSD

-749 ELKGPKLENLSQ
+749 ELKAPQLENLSQ
-761 SLNFPSLMNVDFS
+761 SLDFPSLMNVDFS
-774 ANDGSGKGF
+774 ANDASSKGF
-783 GTRASASAPST
+783 GTRASAPAPST

>member
-21 FLVVDELMLHSS
+21 FLVIDELVLHSS

-59 MRKGTGATSTNA
+59 MRKGKGATSTNA
-71 HVGADAA
+71 HVAAD
-78 AGAAADAQ
+78 AAADAQ

-147 STSQAPQTPQTPP
+147 STSQAPQTPQTP
-160 APQALHT
+160 QALHT

-173 EAPVHEESDA
+173 EAPAHEQSDA

-208 SIEEKDHEHMAKAP
+208 SIEEKDHEHMAKAL

-234 QTSQKTQAPAEPSQE
+234 QTNQKTHAPAEPSQE

-340 DACGLTNEEAYSYL
+340 DTCGLTNEEAYSYL

-374 RANAS
+374 RANTS
-379 GYADTSANADARTDS
+379 ADTSANADARTDS

-435 TFEAPAQSLFPP
+435 TFEAPTQSLFPP

-666 VHGDELNVAVGRAVS
+666 VHGDELNVAVGRAVA

-749 ELKGPKLENLSQ
+749 ELKAPQLENLSQ
-761 SLNFPSLMNVDFS
+761 SLDFPSLMNVDFS
-774 ANDGSGKGF
+774 ANDTSCKGF
-783 GTRASASAPST
+783 GTRTVSAPTPST